1 MKKLF
6 IFLIFLIAAIGINA
20 QDATYS
26 VTGRSVL
33 KINTDYTITGTDS
46 CWFLIKSYDEDYPRT
61 QYYQCNLF
69 SPSAEIHTTIAT
81 SLWGRVL
88 STDSWTQIS
97 STDTWTTGGTDTI
110 QTVTINNTS
119 ANRYREYRVLFI
131 GNGSGDISYITDQ
144 YLKLWFAGTLSDGV
158 ATLSAGTITGLTGL
172 QMGTTTTAQ
181 EVTLTDASRI
191 GEQINLVSSANP
203 SGEITLMGL
212 YAKTANITNNQA
224 NLQLVGIGSRV
235 SMGKNALD
243 AYGLQSHISLIDG
256 AESSGNMTAIS
267 GKSMIYDDN
276 ASGIISAGLYTL
288 EGFVSGTHGAVPRAP
303 STVYGL
309 WVDIVDVTATAGLVI
324 SKYGTGSA
332 TNDIVLQNGET
343 INNATNGL
351 ISIGASNFR
360 AATYNFAD
368 ATAVG
373 GTGDA
378 ITINFS
384 PDLTITTGTKI
395 TFKSEAA
402 NTTATTINV
411 DGGGALAVEEYAGG
425 TQNALDA
432 NDIVNTQIVE
442 VVYNGTLW
450 VMTSDH

>member
-1 MKKLF
+1 MKRLF
-6 IFLIFLIAAIGINA
+6 IFLVFLIAAIGINA

-26 VTGRSVL
+26 ITGRSVL
-33 KINTDYTITGTDS
+33 KINTNYTITDDDS

-61 QYYQCNLF
+61 QYYQCDLF
-69 SPSAEIHTTIAT
+69 SPSAAIHTTVAT

-97 STDTWTTGGTDTI
+97 STDTWTTGGTDTV

-131 GNGSGDISYITDQ
+131 GDGSGDTSYITRQ
-144 YLKLWFAGTLSDGV
+144 YLKLWFAGTLSDGI

-181 EVTLTDASRI
+181 AVALTDASHI
-191 GEQINLVSSANP
+191 GEQINLVSAVNP
-203 SGEITLMGL
+203 SSEVTLMGL
-212 YAKTANITNNQA
+212 YSKAANITANQA

-256 AESSGNMTAIS
+256 AESVGNMTAVS
-267 GKSMIYDDN
+267 GKAMIYDNN
-276 ASGIISAGLYTL
+276 ATGIISAGLYTL
-288 EGFVSGTHGAVPRAP
+288 EGFVSGTHGAVPRVP
-303 STVYGL
+303 NTVYGL

-351 ISIGASNFR
+351 ISLGASNLR

-368 ATAVG
+368 ATSVG
-373 GTGDA
+373 GTGDV
-378 ITINFS
+378 ITIDFTPN
-384 PDLTITTGTKI
+384 LIVATGTKI
-395 TFKSEAA
+395 TFQAEAA
-402 NTTATTINV
+402 NTTAVTLNV
-411 DGGGALAVEEYAGG
+411 DGAGALAINEYSGG